1 MNQPAS
7 DVARTAAPLASR
19 QRIVPDPEPAMMSTD
34 SEHTPSETERAEPE
48 RAEIVA
54 SEPPEQVQGDAI
66 EQPAKVMRV
75 GAMLRGLLQEVR
87 EAPLDERS
95 RDRLREIY
103 EISLQELGSAVSPDL
118 REELERLAQPFPD
131 SAVPSDAELRIAKAQ
146 LVGWMEGLVQ
156 GIQATLYAQQVLA
169 RRQLADMR
177 GQLPP
182 ISGGEEPRAEDRHGT
197 YL

>member
-1 MNQPAS
+1 M
-7 DVARTAAPLASR
+7 T
-19 QRIVPDPEPAMMSTD
+19 PESQHSP
-34 SEHTPSETERAEPE
+34 PEPE

-54 SEPPEQVQGDAI
+54 PEDTGQAQGDAI

-103 EISLQELGSAVSPDL
+103 EISLQELGSAVSADL

-131 SAVPSDAELRIAKAQ
+131 SEVPTEAELRIAKAQ
-146 LVGWMEGLVQ
+146 LVGWMEGLIQ

-182 ISGGEEPRAEDRHGT
+182 FRGAPGEPPEEDRPGT

>member
-1 MNQPAS
+1 M
-7 DVARTAAPLASR
+7 T
-19 QRIVPDPEPAMMSTD
+19 PESQHSP
-34 SEHTPSETERAEPE
+34 PEPE

-54 SEPPEQVQGDAI
+54 PEDAGQAQGDAI

-103 EISLQELGSAVSPDL
+103 EISLQELGSAVSADL

-131 SAVPSDAELRIAKAQ
+131 SEVPTEAELRIAKAQ
-146 LVGWMEGLVQ
+146 LVGWMEGLIQ

-169 RRQLADMR
+169 RKQLADMR

-182 ISGGEEPRAEDRHGT
+182 FRGAPGQPPEEDRPGT

>member
-1 MNQPAS
+1 MSESNADRLS
-7 DVARTAAPLASR
+7 
-19 QRIVPDPEPAMMSTD
+19 IPEQ
-34 SEHTPSETERAEPE
+34 
-48 RAEIVA
+48 AEIVQPGA
-54 SEPPEQVQGDAI
+54 DDEQPHGDAI

-75 GAMLRGLLQEVR
+75 GAMLRGLLEEVR

-103 EISLQELGSAVSPDL
+103 EISLQELGSSLSPDL
-118 REELERLAQPFPD
+118 REELQRLTEPFPE
-131 SAVPSDAELRIAKAQ
+131 SEIPTEAELRIAKAQ
-146 LVGWMEGLVQ
+146 LVGWMEGLIQ

-177 GQLPP
+177 GQLPALRP
-182 ISGGEEPRAEDRHGT
+182 PGEGGDAEERPGT

>member
-1 MNQPAS
+1 MTPAN
-7 DVARTAAPLASR
+7 
-19 QRIVPDPEPAMMSTD
+19 
-34 SEHTPSETERAEPE
+34 EHSPTEPE

-54 SEPPEQVQGDAI
+54 PEDAGEAKGDAI

-103 EISLQELGSAVSPDL
+103 EISLQELGSAVSADL
-118 REELERLAQPFPD
+118 REELDRLAQPFPD
-131 SAVPSDAELRIAKAQ
+131 AEVPSEAELRIAKAQ

-182 ISGGEEPRAEDRHGT
+182 SPGAGEPRPAEERPGT

>member
-1 MNQPAS
+1 MSGPCC
-7 DVARTAAPLASR
+7 AACC
-19 QRIVPDPEPAMMSTD
+19 E
-34 SEHTPSETERAEPE
+34 
-48 RAEIVA
+48 
-54 SEPPEQVQGDAI
+54 
-66 EQPAKVMRV
+66 
-75 GAMLRGLLQEVR
+75 EVR

-103 EISLQELGSAVSPDL
+103 ETSLQELGSAVSPDL
-118 REELERLAQPFPD
+118 REELDRLAQPFPD
-131 SAVPSDAELRIAKAQ
+131 SEVPSEAELRIAKAQ
-146 LVGWMEGLVQ
+146 LVGWMEGLIQ

-182 ISGGEEPRAEDRHGT
+182 SPGRGDEQRPAAERPGT

>member
-1 MNQPAS
+1 MPDS
-7 DVARTAAPLASR
+7 TPPVPPIAPE
-19 QRIVPDPEPAMMSTD
+19 Q
-34 SEHTPSETERAEPE
+34 
-48 RAEIVA
+48 AEIVA
-54 SEPPEQVQGDAI
+54 APDAEAERSTGDAI

-95 RDRLREIY
+95 RDRLRDIY
-103 EISLQELGSAVSPDL
+103 EISLQELGSALSADL
-118 REELERLAQPFPD
+118 RDELARLAQPFPE
-131 SAVPSDAELRIAKAQ
+131 AEVPSEGELRVAKAQ
-146 LVGWMEGLVQ
+146 VVGWLEGLIQ

-182 ISGGEEPRAEDRHGT
+182 FSGDPAGPVVDERPGT

>member
-1 MNQPAS
+1 MTS
-7 DVARTAAPLASR
+7 
-19 QRIVPDPEPAMMSTD
+19 D
-34 SEHTPSETERAEPE
+34 SEHSPTEPE

-54 SEPPEQVQGDAI
+54 PEDATEPQGDAI

-75 GAMLRGLLQEVR
+75 GAMLRGLLEEVR

-103 EISLQELGSAVSPDL
+103 EISLQELGSAVSADL

-131 SAVPSDAELRIAKAQ
+131 AEVPTEAELRIAKAQ
-146 LVGWMEGLVQ
+146 LVGWMEGLIQ

-182 ISGGEEPRAEDRHGT
+182 FRGADEQRPAEERPGT

>member
-1 MNQPAS
+1 MSDSIDQP
-7 DVARTAAPLASR
+7 TP
-19 QRIVPDPEPAMMSTD
+19 VPEQ
-34 SEHTPSETERAEPE
+34 
-48 RAEIVA
+48 AEIVGTDDA
-54 SEPPEQVQGDAI
+54 GGEESQGDAI

-75 GAMLRGLLQEVR
+75 GAMLRGLLEEVR

-95 RDRLREIY
+95 RDRLRDIY
-103 EISLQELGSAVSPDL
+103 EISLQELGSALSPDL
-118 REELERLAQPFPD
+118 RTELARLAQPFPE
-131 SAVPSDAELRIAKAQ
+131 AEVPTEGELRVAKAQ
-146 LVGWMEGLVQ
+146 LVGWLEGLIQ

-182 ISGGEEPRAEDRHGT
+182 MRSATGSLPSEERPGT

>member
-1 MNQPAS
+1 MPDS
-7 DVARTAAPLASR
+7 THEPSS
-19 QRIVPDPEPAMMSTD
+19 VPEQ
-34 SEHTPSETERAEPE
+34 
-48 RAEIVA
+48 AEIVA
-54 SEPPEQVQGDAI
+54 PDDVAAPEPQGDAI

-75 GAMLRGLLQEVR
+75 GAMLRGLLEEVR

-95 RDRLREIY
+95 RDRLRDVY
-103 EISLQELGSAVSPDL
+103 EISLQELGSALSPDL
-118 REELERLAQPFPD
+118 REELGRLAQPFPD
-131 SAVPSDAELRIAKAQ
+131 TAVPTEAELRVAKAQ
-146 LVGWMEGLVQ
+146 LVGWLEGLIQ

-182 ISGGEEPRAEDRHGT
+182 MRPDRENPAPETRPGT

>member
-1 MNQPAS
+1 MS
-7 DVARTAAPLASR
+7 DS
-19 QRIVPDPEPAMMSTD
+19 S
-34 SEHTPSETERAEPE
+34 TERSPIPE
-48 RAEIVA
+48 QAEIV
-54 SEPPEQVQGDAI
+54 EPRDTGAEESQGDAI

-75 GAMLRGLLQEVR
+75 GAMLRGLLDEVR

-103 EISLQELGSAVSPDL
+103 EISLQELGSALSPDL
-118 REELERLAQPFPD
+118 RDELERLAQPFPD
-131 SAVPSDAELRIAKAQ
+131 AGVPTEAELRIAKAQ
-146 LVGWMEGLVQ
+146 LVGWMEGLIQ

-177 GQLPP
+177 GQLPALRP
-182 ISGGEEPRAEDRHGT
+182 PSEARSAEDRPGT

>member
-1 MNQPAS
+1 MS
-7 DVARTAAPLASR
+7 DS
-19 QRIVPDPEPAMMSTD
+19 S
-34 SEHTPSETERAEPE
+34 TERSPIPE
-48 RAEIVA
+48 QAEIV
-54 SEPPEQVQGDAI
+54 EPGDGEGGESRGDAI

-75 GAMLRGLLQEVR
+75 GAMLRGLLEEVR

-103 EISLQELGSAVSPDL
+103 EISLQELGSSLSPDL
-118 REELERLAQPFPD
+118 REELQRLTEPFPETE
-131 SAVPSDAELRIAKAQ
+131 VPTEGELRIAKAQ
-146 LVGWMEGLVQ
+146 LVGWMEGLIQ

-177 GQLPP
+177 GQLPALRP
-182 ISGGEEPRAEDRHGT
+182 PDEDDGPTERPGT

>member
-1 MNQPAS
+1 M
-7 DVARTAAPLASR
+7 T
-19 QRIVPDPEPAMMSTD
+19 PEG
-34 SEHTPSETERAEPE
+34 EHSPTEPE

-54 SEPPEQVQGDAI
+54 PDDSGEPRGDAI

-118 REELERLAQPFPD
+118 RDELDRLAQPFPD
-131 SAVPSDAELRIAKAQ
+131 TEVPTEAELRIAKAQ

-169 RRQLADMR
+169 RAQLADMR

-182 ISGGEEPRAEDRHGT
+182 SPPAGEQRSTGDRPGT

>member
-1 MNQPAS
+1 MS
-7 DVARTAAPLASR
+7 DS
-19 QRIVPDPEPAMMSTD
+19 S
-34 SEHTPSETERAEPE
+34 TERAPIPE
-48 RAEIVA
+48 QAEIVQPGDGGGEEA
-54 SEPPEQVQGDAI
+54 RGDAI

-75 GAMLRGLLQEVR
+75 GAMLRGLLEEVR

-103 EISLQELGSAVSPDL
+103 EISLQELGSSLSPDL
-118 REELERLAQPFPD
+118 REELQRLTEPFPETE
-131 SAVPSDAELRIAKAQ
+131 VPTEGELRIAKAQ
-146 LVGWMEGLVQ
+146 LVGWMEGLIQ

-177 GQLPP
+177 GQLPAFSP
-182 ISGGEEPRAEDRHGT
+182 PGGGDEPAERPGT

>member
-1 MNQPAS
+1 MSNSIDQPPA
-7 DVARTAAPLASR
+7 
-19 QRIVPDPEPAMMSTD
+19 VPEQ
-34 SEHTPSETERAEPE
+34 
-48 RAEIVA
+48 AEIV
-54 SEPPEQVQGDAI
+54 EPADAGGEESQGDAI

-95 RDRLREIY
+95 RDRLRDIY
-103 EISLQELGSAVSPDL
+103 EISLQELGSALSPDL
-118 REELERLAQPFPD
+118 REELERLAQPFP
-131 SAVPSDAELRIAKAQ
+131 AAGVPTEGELRVAKAQ
-146 LVGWMEGLVQ
+146 LVGWLEGLIQ

-182 ISGGEEPRAEDRHGT
+182 IRPEVGTPSAEERPGT

>member
-1 MNQPAS
+1 MSDSIDQP
-7 DVARTAAPLASR
+7 TP
-19 QRIVPDPEPAMMSTD
+19 VPEQ
-34 SEHTPSETERAEPE
+34 
-48 RAEIVA
+48 AEIVEA
-54 SEPPEQVQGDAI
+54 DDGLEEESQGDAI

-75 GAMLRGLLQEVR
+75 GAMLRGLLEEVR

-95 RDRLREIY
+95 RDRLRDIY
-103 EISLQELGSAVSPDL
+103 EISLQELGSALSPDL
-118 REELERLAQPFPD
+118 RGELARLAQPFPETE
-131 SAVPSDAELRIAKAQ
+131 VPTEGELRVAKAQ
-146 LVGWMEGLVQ
+146 LVGWLEGLIQ

-182 ISGGEEPRAEDRHGT
+182 IRSATESLPSEERPGT

>member
-1 MNQPAS
+1 MTP
-7 DVARTAAPLASR
+7 
-19 QRIVPDPEPAMMSTD
+19 D
-34 SEHTPSETERAEPE
+34 SEHSPPEPE

-54 SEPPEQVQGDAI
+54 PEDTGQAQGDAI

-103 EISLQELGSAVSPDL
+103 EISLQELGSAVSADL
-118 REELERLAQPFPD
+118 REELGRLAQPFPD
-131 SAVPSDAELRIAKAQ
+131 SEVPTEAELRIAKAQ
-146 LVGWMEGLVQ
+146 LVGWMEGLIQ

-169 RRQLADMR
+169 RKQLADMR

-182 ISGGEEPRAEDRHGT
+182 FRPEEQRPGDERPGV

>member
-1 MNQPAS
+1 
-7 DVARTAAPLASR
+7 
-19 QRIVPDPEPAMMSTD
+19 MSLH
-34 SEHTPSETERAEPE
+34 SEHSPSEPE

-54 SEPPEQVQGDAI
+54 PDQDREPQGDAI

-103 EISLQELGSAVSPDL
+103 EISLQELGSAVSMDL
-118 REELERLAQPFPD
+118 REELNRLAQPFPD
-131 SAVPSDAELRIAKAQ
+131 SEVPSEGELRIAKAQ
-146 LVGWMEGLVQ
+146 LVGWMEGLIQ

-169 RRQLADMR
+169 RKQLADMR

-182 ISGGEEPRAEDRHGT
+182 FGLGDEQNPAEERPGT

>member
-1 MNQPAS
+1 MPESVEQPS
-7 DVARTAAPLASR
+7 P
-19 QRIVPDPEPAMMSTD
+19 VPEQ
-34 SEHTPSETERAEPE
+34 
-48 RAEIVA
+48 AEIVPA
-54 SEPPEQVQGDAI
+54 ADAAGDEAHGDAI

-95 RDRLREIY
+95 RDRLRDVY
-103 EISLQELGSAVSPDL
+103 EISLQELGSALSPDL
-118 REELERLAQPFPD
+118 RDELARLAQPFPET
-131 SAVPSDAELRIAKAQ
+131 AVPTEGELRVAKAQ
-146 LVGWMEGLVQ
+146 VVGWLEGLIQ

-182 ISGGEEPRAEDRHGT
+182 MRPATGESAAEERPGT

>member
-1 MNQPAS
+1 MS
-7 DVARTAAPLASR
+7 
-19 QRIVPDPEPAMMSTD
+19 PDI
-34 SEHTPSETERAEPE
+34 EHSPSEPE

-54 SEPPEQVQGDAI
+54 PDQEREPHGDAI

-103 EISLQELGSAVSPDL
+103 EISLQELGSAVSVDL
-118 REELERLAQPFPD
+118 REELDRLAQPFPD
-131 SAVPSDAELRIAKAQ
+131 SEVPSEAELRIAKAQ
-146 LVGWMEGLVQ
+146 LVGWMEGLIQ

-169 RRQLADMR
+169 RKQLADMR
-177 GQLPP
+177 GQLRPLEP
-182 ISGGEEPRAEDRHGT
+182 GDEQNPAEERPGT

>member
-1 MNQPAS
+1 MSEHSRQPAN
-7 DVARTAAPLASR
+7 
-19 QRIVPDPEPAMMSTD
+19 
-34 SEHTPSETERAEPE
+34 EPE
-48 RAEIVA
+48 QAEIVGTQDA
-54 SEPPEQVQGDAI
+54 AEAPRGDAI

-87 EAPLDERS
+87 EAPLDEAS

-103 EISLQELGSAVSPDL
+103 EISLQELGSALSPDL
-118 REELERLAQPFPD
+118 RGELDRLAQPFPD
-131 SAVPSDAELRIAKAQ
+131 SEVPSDAELRVAKAQ

-169 RRQLADMR
+169 RKQLADMR
-177 GQLPP
+177 GQLPAFGAP
-182 ISGGEEPRAEDRHGT
+182 GDDTEAAARPGT

>member
-1 MNQPAS
+1 MSHSS
-7 DVARTAAPLASR
+7 DHPLP
-19 QRIVPDPEPAMMSTD
+19 VPEQ
-34 SEHTPSETERAEPE
+34 
-48 RAEIVA
+48 AEIVETDDGA
-54 SEPPEQVQGDAI
+54 GEELRGDAI

-75 GAMLRGLLQEVR
+75 GAMLRGLLEEVR

-95 RDRLREIY
+95 RDRLRDIY
-103 EISLQELGSAVSPDL
+103 EISLQELGSALSPDL
-118 REELERLAQPFPD
+118 REELHRLAQPFPETE
-131 SAVPSDAELRIAKAQ
+131 VPSEGELRVAKAQ
-146 LVGWMEGLVQ
+146 LVGWMEGLIQ

-182 ISGGEEPRAEDRHGT
+182 SRPGTESGSSEERSGT

>member
-1 MNQPAS
+1 MSESNAE
-7 DVARTAAPLASR
+7 R
-19 QRIVPDPEPAMMSTD
+19 QSIPEQ
-34 SEHTPSETERAEPE
+34 
-48 RAEIVA
+48 AEIVQ
-54 SEPPEQVQGDAI
+54 PGDGDEQSQGDAI

-75 GAMLRGLLQEVR
+75 GAMLRGLLEEVR

-103 EISLQELGSAVSPDL
+103 ETSLRELGSSLSPDL
-118 REELERLAQPFPD
+118 REELQRLTEPFPE
-131 SAVPSDAELRIAKAQ
+131 AEIPTDAELRIAKAQ
-146 LVGWMEGLVQ
+146 LVGWMEGLIQ

-182 ISGGEEPRAEDRHGT
+182 LRAPDGSGGAEERPGT

>member
-1 MNQPAS
+1 MFHDRDHS
-7 DVARTAAPLASR
+7 S
-19 QRIVPDPEPAMMSTD
+19 
-34 SEHTPSETERAEPE
+34 AEPE
-48 RAEIVA
+48 RAEIV
-54 SEPPEQVQGDAI
+54 EQDSGVEKSRGDAI

-75 GAMLRGLLQEVR
+75 GAMLRGLLEEVR

-103 EISLQELGSAVSPDL
+103 EISLQELGSALSPDL
-118 REELERLAQPFPD
+118 RDELDRLTEPFPE
-131 SAVPSDAELRIAKAQ
+131 AGVPSEGELRVAKAQ

-182 ISGGEEPRAEDRHGT
+182 LGPAGEPRPDEERPGN

>member
-1 MNQPAS
+1 M
-7 DVARTAAPLASR
+7 T
-19 QRIVPDPEPAMMSTD
+19 PE
-34 SEHTPSETERAEPE
+34 SEHSQTEPPE

-54 SEPPEQVQGDAI
+54 PEDATEAQGDAI

-103 EISLQELGSAVSPDL
+103 ETSLQELGSAVSPDL
-118 REELERLAQPFPD
+118 REELDRLAQPFPD
-131 SAVPSDAELRIAKAQ
+131 AEVPSEAELRIAKAQ
-146 LVGWMEGLVQ
+146 LVGWMEGLIQ

-182 ISGGEEPRAEDRHGT
+182 SRDVDEQRPAAERPGT

>member
-1 MNQPAS
+1 MSESNAE
-7 DVARTAAPLASR
+7 R
-19 QRIVPDPEPAMMSTD
+19 QSIPEQ
-34 SEHTPSETERAEPE
+34 
-48 RAEIVA
+48 AEIVQ
-54 SEPPEQVQGDAI
+54 PGDGDEQPQGDAI

-75 GAMLRGLLQEVR
+75 GAMLRGLLEEVR

-103 EISLQELGSAVSPDL
+103 ETSLRELGSSLSPDL
-118 REELERLAQPFPD
+118 REELQRLTEPFPETEI
-131 SAVPSDAELRIAKAQ
+131 PTDAELRIAKAQ
-146 LVGWMEGLVQ
+146 LVGWMEGLIQ

-177 GQLPP
+177 GQLPALRP
-182 ISGGEEPRAEDRHGT
+182 PDGGGGAEERPGT

>member
-1 MNQPAS
+1 M
-7 DVARTAAPLASR
+7 L
-19 QRIVPDPEPAMMSTD
+19 PDRDPG
-34 SEHTPSETERAEPE
+34 TPGSGTPGTIEATQ
-48 RAEIVA
+48 AEIVEPQ
-54 SEPPEQVQGDAI
+54 SEDARAKGDAI

-103 EISLQELGSAVSPDL
+103 EISLQELGSAVSEDL
-118 REELERLAQPFPD
+118 REELNRLAQPFPE
-131 SAVPSDAELRIAKAQ
+131 SEVPSEAELRIAKAQ
-146 LVGWMEGLVQ
+146 LVGWMEGLIQ

-169 RRQLADMR
+169 RRQLDDMR

-182 ISGGEEPRAEDRHGT
+182 FRGDERPADERPGT

>member
-1 MNQPAS
+1 MPQESEPS
-7 DVARTAAPLASR
+7 G
-19 QRIVPDPEPAMMSTD
+19 PEPESVEVVGPESTEQI
-34 SEHTPSETERAEPE
+34 SPS
-48 RAEIVA
+48 
-54 SEPPEQVQGDAI
+54 DAI

-103 EISLQELGSAVSPDL
+103 EISLQELGSALSADL
-118 REELERLAQPFPD
+118 RQELNRLAQPFPD
-131 SAVPSDAELRIAKAQ
+131 SEVPTEAELRVAKAQ
-146 LVGWMEGLVQ
+146 LVGWMEGLIQ

-177 GQLPP
+177 GQLMPP
-182 ISGGEEPRAEDRHGT
+182 GRSEAEHPAEARPGT